1 MKIGIFGGCFNPPH
15 NMHKNISLQL
25 INNHYLDKVIYVPT
39 GTNYKKDGL
48 ITFNHRYN
56 MLKLLTKNN
65 NNLLVTDI
73 SNSND
78 YQYTYQVLDYFKE
91 IYKDAEIYFIC
102 GSDNLKELDTWK
114 NYKYILTNYKLLVI
128 KRNNDN
134 IDNILEKYKKYSKN
148 IIISNI
154 KEEYISSTYIR
165 NNLNKK
171 EIKNLL
177 DKDVY
182 KYIITNGLY
191 N

>member
-1 MKIGIFGGCFNPPH
+1 
-15 NMHKNISLQL
+15 
-25 INNHYLDKVIYVPT
+25 
-39 GTNYKKDGL
+39 
-48 ITFNHRYN
+48 

-165 NNLNKK
+165 NNLNKE
-171 EIKNLL
+171 EIKSLL
-177 DKDVY
+177 DKNIY
-182 KYIITNGLY
+182 KYILTNRLY

>member
-39 GTNYKKDGL
+39 GTSYKKDGL

-171 EIKNLL
+171 EIKKLL

-182 KYIITNGLY
+182 KYILTNKLY
-191 N
+191 K